1 VKKFEDMEYFPIV
14 DKLSEI
20 LMAKTRSSDPL
31 FFRVMVSYYLAKVAS
46 MMRANIKTVDRGLI
60 PINLYALNLAPSG
73 HGKNFST
80 NIVERDIIGEF
91 KDAFLEITYPILADK
106 NIEIL
111 ALKRSGKNGSDP
123 NDEKDLA
130 MTEFAKLG
138 PLLFSFDSGTTPA
151 LKQMRHKLLM
161 SGAGSLNLEIDEFG
175 NNMLGNA
182 EILATYLELFDV
194 GLVKTKLIK
203 NTLENTRNE
212 EIFGSTPT
220 NMMLFGTPSK
230 LLNGGK
236 VEEEFY
242 SMLETGYA
250 RRCLFGYNKN
260 AKRMNKPT
268 PQEVYDGMVNKT
280 SERYITNISTHLG
293 DLADIKNFNK
303 ELEVKKPVALLFIE
317 YRLRCEEIAESYSEH
332 KEIQKAEMSHRYF
345 KALKLAGTYAFIS
358 GDSIIQEKYVY
369 NAIKLVEDSGKAFL
383 EILNRDKPYV
393 KLAKYLASLEGE
405 VTIADIMSDLPFF
418 KGSDGAR
425 KDMLKTATAW
435 GYTHNIIVKSEEIDE
450 VVFYSGDAL
459 KETNLDE
466 LILSYSSDITRGYK
480 NETASWDE
488 LYKLVTADNIHW
500 VSCHLNE
507 E

>member
-1 VKKFEDMEYFPIV
+1 MEYFPMV

-20 LMAKTRSSDPL
+20 LMTKTRSSDPL
-31 FFRVMVSYYLAKVAS
+31 FFRVMISYYLAKVAS
-46 MMRANIKTVDRGLI
+46 MMRATVNTVDRGNI
-60 PINLYALNLAPSG
+60 PISLYALNLAPSG

-80 NIVERDIIGEF
+80 NIVEANVIGEF
-91 KDAFLEITYPILADK
+91 KDAFLEITFPIIAEK
-106 NIEIL
+106 NIETL
-111 ALKRSGKNGSDP
+111 SMKRAGKNGSDP
-123 NDEKDLA
+123 NDEKELA
-130 MTEFAKLG
+130 MSEFTKLG

-161 SGAGSLNLEIDEFG
+161 AGAGSLNLEIDEIG
-175 NNMLGNA
+175 NNMMNNA
-182 EILATYLELFDV
+182 EILATFLELFDL

-203 NTLENTRNE
+203 NTNDHTRNE
-212 EIFGSTPT
+212 EISGSTPT

-260 AKRMNKPT
+260 AKHTHMPT
-268 PQEVYDGMVNKT
+268 PQEIYDGMVNKT
-280 SERYITNISTHLG
+280 NEVYINKISNHLG
-293 DLADIKNFNK
+293 GLADIQHFDKTIEMKKN
-303 ELEVKKPVALLFIE
+303 VTLLLIE
-317 YRLRCEEIAESYSEH
+317 YRLQCEKIADSYSEH
-332 KEIQKAEMSHRYF
+332 REIQKAELNHRYF
-345 KALKLAGTYAFIS
+345 KAMKLAGAYAFVN
-358 GDSIIQEKYVY
+358 GDSVITEKYLY
-369 NAIKLVEDSGKAFL
+369 NAIKLVEDSGAAFL

-405 VTIADIMSDLPFF
+405 VTVADIMADLPFF
-418 KGSDGAR
+418 KGADNYR

-435 GYTHNIIVKSEEIDE
+435 GYTHNIIVKSEEIDD

-459 KETNLDE
+459 KETDLEDM
-466 LILSYSSDITRGYK
+466 ILSYSSDITRGYQ
-480 NETASWDE
+480 NQNVSWDD
-488 LYKLVTADNIHW
+488 LHKLVSAPNVHW
-500 VSCHLNE
+500 VATHLGE